1 MRFFLGE
8 AEPNLDQ
15 YKIIFAIF
23 RFDDRRRL
31 SYILRIYKNA
41 ENIRFHIDSKHAPED
56 CGLAN
61 PNQGIP
67 IAPNFPERC
76 KELGITYVAGGACQL
91 QHNHFMFVETDD
103 MDKLR
108 DLMLPMMG
116 IWDITVTPVKERA

>member
-8 AEPNLDQ
+8 AEPNRDQ

-31 SYILRIYKNA
+31 S
-41 ENIRFHIDSKHAPED
+41 H
-56 CGLAN
+56 
-61 PNQGIP
+61 
-67 IAPNFPERC
+67 NFPERC